1 MNGNQISTNG
11 KKACFNHSLK
21 KMNSLLN
28 KFNQCWCNTVKF
40 EKKKMTNRQTN
51 FILHIGFWILIELI
65 FVWLFAI
72 IFDFKETVIVVT
84 TNILLLVVL
93 FYGHT
98 EAVNRFLERKKTG
111 VFVAFSLLSLIVLT
125 YLRVHLSDWLVGRYI
140 PDGKMFFFTR
150 YQRLIFFEV
159 FTSVLTAVTAVF
171 YQLLQNR
178 YQRERQNQALIFE
191 QQAAQLQFLKAQIN
205 PHFLFNALN
214 NVYSLTLAK
223 SDEAPKM
230 LLKLSDLLRYV
241 IYEGRENA
249 VLLAKEV
256 AGIRKFIDL
265 FQMKNEHP
273 LPISIEVDGNLNDK
287 TIEPM
292 ILLPLVENCF
302 KHCNFER
309 DDTAFTKIKL
319 SISASNL
326 IFFTQN
332 TFDKNDGQK
341 DKIGGV
347 GLKNIQH
354 RLSLRY
360 PDQHHFSHTVED
372 NIFEVLLKIQ
382 F

>member
-1 MNGNQISTNG
+1 
-11 KKACFNHSLK
+11 
-21 KMNSLLN
+21 
-28 KFNQCWCNTVKF
+28 
-40 EKKKMTNRQTN
+40 MTSRQTN
-51 FILHIGFWILIELI
+51 FVLHIGFWILIELI
-65 FVWLFAI
+65 FVWMFAI
-72 IFDFKETVIVVT
+72 IFDFKETVMVVT

-111 VFVAFSLLSLIVLT
+111 VFVAFSLLSLTILT
-125 YLRVHLSDWLVGRYI
+125 YLRVYLSDWLVGRYI

-159 FTSVLTAVTAVF
+159 FTSVLTAVIAVF

-178 YQRERQNQALIFE
+178 YQRENQNQALIFE

-241 IYEGRENA
+241 IYDGRENA

-273 LPISIEVDGNLNDK
+273 LPISIEINGNLNDK

-309 DDTAFTKIKL
+309 DDAAFTKIKL
-319 SISASNL
+319 SVSASNL

-332 TFDKNDGQK
+332 TFDKNDAQK

-360 PDQHHFSHTVED
+360 PDQHDFRYAVKG